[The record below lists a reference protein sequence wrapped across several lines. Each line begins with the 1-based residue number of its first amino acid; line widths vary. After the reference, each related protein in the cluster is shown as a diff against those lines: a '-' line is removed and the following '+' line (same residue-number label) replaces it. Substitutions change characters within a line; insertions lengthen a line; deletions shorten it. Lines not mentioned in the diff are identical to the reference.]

1 MADVHHDPESRP
13 EIALRQVSAEW
24 RGATE
29 LWNIG
34 WLIENRGRDSV
45 EVLAARL
52 PHGQFKSAELG
63 FEPALILAPGE
74 SKEFHVSV
82 RCNEPVGLVTENAF
96 LIFNINWSGEPWR
109 IFVRIRVT
117 MNADGRP
124 ETETEA
130 ITTQRVG
137 FSGIDS

>member
-1 MADVHHDPESRP
+1 MADAHHHLESGP
-13 EIALRQVSAEW
+13 EIALTEVSAEW
-24 RGATE
+24 DGAKR

-34 WLIENRGRDSV
+34 WLVENRGRDSL

-52 PHGQFKSAELG
+52 PHGQFKSEELC
-63 FEPALILAPGE
+63 FDTALILAPGE
-74 SKEFHVSV
+74 SEEFHVAV

-96 LIFNINWSGEPWR
+96 VIFNVNWLGEPWR

-117 MNADGRP
+117 MNVGGKP